1 MQQKL
6 CVFIAEITSKDV
18 TRDLCTPQYLLD
30 IIKKIEVTGCI
41 CDKPRSGRSIV
52 SEIVVTKVHHI
63 VTSGHMQTA
72 GGTARVLD
80 TSKTT
85 ALKLL
90 HSVLRMFPYQ
100 YHIVAWRPTTT
111 HRLCK

>member
-63 VTSGHMQTA
+63 VTSGHIQTPR
-72 GGTARVLD
+72 GTSRALNIQ
-80 TSKTT
+80 KTT
-85 ALKLL
+85 VLNRVR
-90 HSVLRMFPYQ
+90 SVFRMLPYR
-100 YHIVAWRPTTT
+100 Y
-111 HRLCK
+111 